1 MVRTDR
7 TLKRAPA
14 VIAAGAIAGFA
25 GVVVFHSGA
34 AAPAAAGSPGA
45 ARTPSARATPT
56 GPGGRRPAGKA
67 GKPDGRTPG
76 SRAGRRPHHAPAR
89 PATRTATGP
98 QVNFGYGTIAVKVT
112 VAGTRI
118 THVSVAALSTLEPTS
133 QQISGQALPVLRSEV
148 LSVQSATINGVSGA
162 TYTSQGYARSLQA
175 ALDQMH
181 V

>member
-1 MVRTDR
+1 MVRADR

-14 VIAAGAIAGFA
+14 VIATGAIAGFA
-25 GVVVFHSGA
+25 GVIVFHSGA

-56 GPGGRRPAGKA
+56 GPGGRHPAGK
-67 GKPDGRTPG
+67 PG
-76 SRAGRRPHHAPAR
+76 SRASRRPHHAPAR
-89 PATRTATGP
+89 PATHTATGP
-98 QVNFGYGTIAVKVT
+98 QVNFGYGTIAVKVS

-133 QQISGQALPVLRSEV
+133 QQISGQAIPVLSSEV
-148 LSVQSATINGVSGA
+148 LSVQSASINGVSGA